1 MQALTDR
8 ECALRARHG
17 DVQAYGELV
26 RRYQSSVFNV
36 CYRLMGERRDAEDM
50 AQEAFV
56 HAYQHWASY
65 DAERPFGP
73 WMRRVAANLCLN
85 QLSRRDF
92 VRVPLDEDHDQPDER
107 ARDVRGGGEDRADGI
122 HVVLQ
127 SLPPAYRVVIELRHF
142 QDMSY
147 EEIAGATRLSVGQVK
162 THLYRARRLLARKLG
177 SDV

>member
-8 ECALRARHG
+8 ECALRTRRG

-26 RRYQSSVFNV
+26 RRYQASVFNV

-56 HAYQHWASY
+56 HAYQRLASY

-85 QLSRRDF
+85 QLSRRAF

-107 ARDVRGGGEDRADGI
+107 ARDVKGGGEDRAAGI
-122 HVVLQ
+122 QAALQ

-147 EEIAGATRLSVGQVK
+147 EEIAAATRLSVSQVR
-162 THLYRARRLLARKLG
+162 THLYRARRQLAHMLT
-177 SDV
+177 DHV